1 MGAPSSGSCTPKI
14 SRTLA
19 NGELTMYSA
28 MRLVLS
34 PALGTSTRT
43 ARGYCESAFALPH
56 RLRR

>member
-1 MGAPSSGSCTPKI
+1 MGTPSSGSCTQKI

-34 PALGTSTRT
+34 PALRTFTR
-43 ARGYCESAFALPH
+43 
-56 RLRR
+56 